1 LGSHAEEERVETTL
15 RAGASRSDG
24 LRGYYL
30 SIRRPGYWVVASV
43 IASAYAAAAKFG
55 ISLPVADGVITP
67 VWAPTGI
74 ALAALVLLG
83 YRLWPAVALA
93 AFLVNAT
100 SGVSLALAAG
110 ISVGNTLEALA
121 GGYLLR
127 RFRFDPRFARVRDV
141 LLFVVLGASICT
153 LVSASIGASVVS
165 LGTDGDR
172 SYASSWLLWWFGD
185 AVGALMV
192 APLLLIV
199 FASPRS
205 RPRRAVLVEGL
216 ALLALLAVL
225 SAAIFLAGAWGYP
238 YIIFPALLW
247 AAVRFRQLGAAAASF
262 LLGAIATWGA
272 VAGTVSLETLT
283 ATERVQIVQVLVAL
297 VAVSLLV
304 VGSTLAE
311 RERLLALAQAQNERL
326 HELDRVKDTFI
337 ASVSHELRTPLT
349 SIIGFLELLEEGTNE
364 DLTKQQRRYVEV
376 ALRNAGRLHRLIADL
391 LFVAQTDAGELALT
405 RHPVDLPSLVR
416 ECLESL
422 RPWAQEAGIELRQS
436 GEPTPPF
443 NADPVR
449 LAQLVDNLVSNAI
462 KFSDR
467 GGSVE
472 VRVFPSR
479 RGLALEVS
487 DSGRGIPADEQL
499 LVFDRF
505 YRSAGAAKQA
515 IQGTGLGLAIAKM
528 IVEAHGGT
536 IGLSSRP
543 ESGSTFRC
551 EFPLGP
557 VAPAAPRSESPGQAV
572 GETR

>member
-1 LGSHAEEERVETTL
+1 
-15 RAGASRSDG
+15 
-24 LRGYYL
+24 
-30 SIRRPGYWVVASV
+30 
-43 IASAYAAAAKFG
+43 
-55 ISLPVADGVITP
+55 
-67 VWAPTGI
+67 
-74 ALAALVLLG
+74 
-83 YRLWPAVALA
+83 
-93 AFLVNAT
+93 
-100 SGVSLALAAG
+100 
-110 ISVGNTLEALA
+110 
-121 GGYLLR
+121 
-127 RFRFDPRFARVRDV
+127 
-141 LLFVVLGASICT
+141 
-153 LVSASIGASVVS
+153 
-165 LGTDGDR
+165 
-172 SYASSWLLWWFGD
+172 
-185 AVGALMV
+185 
-192 APLLLIV
+192 
-199 FASPRS
+199 
-205 RPRRAVLVEGL
+205 
-216 ALLALLAVL
+216 
-225 SAAIFLAGAWGYP
+225 
-238 YIIFPALLW
+238 
-247 AAVRFRQLGAAAASF
+247 
-262 LLGAIATWGA
+262 
-272 VAGTVSLETLT
+272 
-283 ATERVQIVQVLVAL
+283 
-297 VAVSLLV
+297 
-304 VGSTLAE
+304 LAE

>member
-1 LGSHAEEERVETTL
+1 VETVL

-24 LRGYYL
+24 LRGDGL
-30 SIRRPGYWVVASV
+30 SMRRPGYWVA
-43 IASAYAAAAKFG
+43 ASAIAGTYAAAAKFG

-83 YRLWPAVALA
+83 YRLWPAVTLA

-121 GGYLLR
+121 GAYLLR

-199 FASPRS
+199 FASPRR

-216 ALLALLAVL
+216 ALLTLLALLG
-225 SAAIFLAGAWGYP
+225 AAIFLAGAWGYP

-272 VAGTVSLETLT
+272 VAGTVSLDTQT

-311 RERLLALAQAQNERL
+311 RERLLALARAQNERL
-326 HELDRVKDTFI
+326 HELDRVKDAFI

-349 SIIGFLELLEEGTNE
+349 SIIGFLELLEEGTKD

-405 RHPVDLPSLVR
+405 RHPLDLANLVR

-443 NADPVR
+443 DADPVR

-462 KFSDR
+462 KFTPR
-467 GGSVE
+467 GGVVE
-472 VRVFPSR
+472 VSTVQRDGTAWVSVRDTGPGMSSDE
-479 RGLALEVS
+479 LDALFE
-487 DSGRGIPADEQL
+487 
-499 LVFDRF
+499 RF
-505 YRSAGAAKQA
+505 YRTEHATRAHVP
-515 IQGTGLGLAIAKM
+515 GTGLGLAISKA
-528 IVEAHGGT
+528 IAEAHGGT
-536 IGLSSRP
+536 IRVQSARGA
-543 ESGSTFRC
+543 GTTFTVVI
-551 EFPLGP
+551 PLQH
-557 VAPAAPRSESPGQAV
+557 S
-572 GETR
+572 

>member
-1 LGSHAEEERVETTL
+1 VETTL

-24 LRGYYL
+24 LRGYCL
-30 SIRRPGYWVVASV
+30 SIRRPGYWVAASV
-43 IASAYAAAAKFG
+43 IASAYAGAAKFG

-74 ALAALVLLG
+74 ALAALLLLG

-121 GGYLLR
+121 GAYLLR

-199 FASPRS
+199 FASPRG
-205 RPRRAVLVEGL
+205 RPPRAVLVEGL
-216 ALLALLAVL
+216 ALLALLASL

-272 VAGTVSLETLT
+272 VAGTVSLETQT

-297 VAVSLLV
+297 VAISLLV

-311 RERLLALAQAQNERL
+311 RERLLALARAQNERL

-349 SIIGFLELLEEGTNE
+349 SIIGFLELLEEGTKE
-364 DLTKQQRRYVEV
+364 GLAKQQRRYIEV

-391 LFVAQTDAGELALT
+391 LFVAQTEAGELALA

-436 GEPTPPF
+436 DEPTPLF

-467 GGSVE
+467 GGTVE
-472 VRVFPSR
+472 VRVFPSG
-479 RGLALEVS
+479 RGLVLEVS

-528 IVEAHGGT
+528 IVESHEGT

-557 VAPAAPRSESPGQAV
+557 VAPALPPSESPGQAV